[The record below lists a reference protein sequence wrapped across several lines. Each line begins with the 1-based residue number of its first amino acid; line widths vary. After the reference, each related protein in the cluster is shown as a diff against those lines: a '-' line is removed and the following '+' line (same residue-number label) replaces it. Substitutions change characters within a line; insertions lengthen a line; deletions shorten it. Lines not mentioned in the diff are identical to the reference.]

1 MEMEQLQAKERERDV
16 SLDVIRIA
24 AFVLVPSVH
33 FFLNSEYY
41 VTPIAGMKMY
51 LMTVMDSFCMV
62 CVPLFLLLT
71 GYLESRRRIAFARDS
86 LLAFYGKLIGVYC
99 VYLVTAILILAFRCC
114 YLGER
119 LGGWGSLEAVL
130 GFQNYSWYVEMYLGL
145 ALLIPFLNAVWS
157 TISDQTGHRCLIL
170 ILMALTI
177 LPSAMDMLLGHSLL
191 PDWWKGLYPV
201 TYYYLGAYLRE
212 YDDTAAM
219 PGVRRIG
226 KSKVQ
231 NSGRLLVLL
240 LACSLFAGFYA
251 ILRNH
256 HGVLTSGDW
265 NDWGS
270 LLNTLDA
277 VLLFRL
283 LRSLDYSRISVNLK
297 RGLERVASLTFAAYL
312 LSWIPDH
319 VLYPVLI
326 AAVPQMEQR
335 IRFFLPVVLS
345 SVVISLLLAAIVN
358 PLAGR
363 IGRMVRD
370 MLGKVFR
377 IHIESN

>member
-1 MEMEQLQAKERERDV
+1 M
-16 SLDVIRIA
+16 
-24 AFVLVPSVH
+24 
-33 FFLNSEYY
+33 
-41 VTPIAGMKMY
+41 
-51 LMTVMDSFCMV
+51 
-62 CVPLFLLLT
+62 
-71 GYLESRRRIAFARDS
+71 
-86 LLAFYGKLIGVYC
+86 
-99 VYLVTAILILAFRCC
+99 YLVTAILILAFRYC
-114 YLGER
+114 YLGEH
-119 LGGWGSLEAVL
+119 LGGWGSLDAVL

-157 TISDQTGHRCLIL
+157 TISDRTGHRCLIL

-177 LPSAMDMLLGHSLL
+177 LPSAVDMLLGHSLL

-201 TYYYLGAYLRE
+201 TYYYLGAYLRQ
-212 YDDTAAM
+212 YDGTS
-219 PGVRRIG
+219 GTHGGHWIG
-226 KSKVQ
+226 KSKVW
-231 NSGRLLVLL
+231 NSGKLLFQLLV
-240 LACSLFAGFYA
+240 CSLFAGFYA

-277 VLLFRL
+277 VLLFQL
-283 LRSLDYSRISVNLK
+283 LRSLNFSRISANMK
-297 RGLERVASLTFAAYL
+297 RGLERIASLTFAAYL

-335 IRFFLPVVLS
+335 ILFFVPMVLS

-363 IGRMVRD
+363 IGRIVRD